1 MSYFRRQKAVLETSS
16 SGSEETLWL
25 ITLSDLMT
33 NLMLFFLVMYAI
45 TRMPETDRMKFTKTL
60 AKALKGEKVKPQTE
74 VVKEEEQQKKEE
86 EDVAAALKK
95 LLQTDD
101 TDVVVTEKLIRIRFS
116 RPVWFRSGS
125 AELQPQAAADLRPIC
140 EMLKGLPNAIIVA
153 GHTDDVP
160 IKSTRYKSNWELSSA
175 RAAAVRRFMVQDVGI
190 SESRMIMA
198 AYGEYK
204 PVADNKTPQGRR
216 LNRRIE
222 ITVVRR

>member
-1 MSYFRRQKAVLETSS
+1 
-16 SGSEETLWL
+16 
-25 ITLSDLMT
+25 MT

>member
-1 MSYFRRQKAVLETSS
+1 
-16 SGSEETLWL
+16 
-25 ITLSDLMT
+25 MT

-60 AKALKGEKVKPQTE
+60 AKALKGEKVEPQSE
-74 VVKEEEQQKKEE
+74 VVKEQEKQKKVE

-95 LLQTDD
+95 LLNTDD
-101 TDVVVTEKLIRIRFS
+101 TDVVLTEKLIRIRFS

-125 AELQPQAAADLRPIC
+125 ADLQPQAEQDLRPIA

-160 IKSTRYKSNWELSSA
+160 ISSSRYKSNWELSSA
-175 RAAAVRRFMVQDVGI
+175 RAAAVRRFLVEKAGI
-190 SESRMIMA
+190 SESRLIMA

-204 PVADNKTPQGRR
+204 PVADNKTPEGRR

-222 ITVVRR
+222 LTVVRR